1 MAKVRTVF
9 ICQSCSAE
17 SPRWQGRCPQCG
29 EWNTFVET
37 VVSTATHKVGT
48 PRRGVSTVR
57 PLGDVA
63 GQSVARIVS
72 GIGEFDRVVGG
83 GLVPGQ
89 AILLAGEPGIGK
101 STLLLQV
108 ASALVAG
115 EDKSSNSPLPSST
128 EDTSSTSLELKSNLK
143 NPKEE
148 LAILQSS
155 KEKLAIPQ
163 SQALKN
169 PQKPGFFPRQLG
181 NSDSTSILYVA
192 GEESVEQIGLRARRL
207 GISSQR
213 IDLVA
218 ETDVDLLGGI
228 ITSLKGDYV
237 VVVDSIQALA
247 TTDLSGAAGSVGQVR
262 ECALR
267 LVRGCKEGQY
277 PLILVGHV
285 TKEGTLAG
293 PKVLEH
299 LVDTVIAL
307 EGDRF
312 HAFRILRASK
322 NRFGPTDEVGVFEM
336 KERGMI
342 EVANP
347 SDRFLSERLQGVSG
361 SVVTAVME
369 GTRPVLLEIQALT
382 TPTSFGY
389 PRRTTSGISQ
399 TRLLV
404 LLAVLEK
411 RLGLSKLLQSDVYVS
426 VAGGVRVSEPA
437 ADLAVCLAVASSL
450 KDVKIDPKIVAL
462 GEVGLSGEVRN
473 VYGLGRRVKEAK
485 RLGFSRIVGP
495 DRIKSIQEAYREV
508 ITNRR

>member
-1 MAKVRTVF
+1 
-9 ICQSCSAE
+9 
-17 SPRWQGRCPQCG
+17 
-29 EWNTFVET
+29 
-37 VVSTATHKVGT
+37 
-48 PRRGVSTVR
+48 
-57 PLGDVA
+57 
-63 GQSVARIVS
+63 
-72 GIGEFDRVVGG
+72 VVGG

-108 ASALVAG
+108 ASALGGGG
-115 EDKSSNSPLPSST
+115 ENLESEAETGSTRGTKGAEGTRGTGKKGKRSFAQNSSV
-128 EDTSSTSLELKSNLK
+128 
-143 NPKEE
+143 
-148 LAILQSS
+148 
-155 KEKLAIPQ
+155 
-163 SQALKN
+163 
-169 PQKPGFFPRQLG
+169 
-181 NSDSTSILYVA
+181 TSILYVA
-192 GEESVEQIGLRARRL
+192 GEESIGQIGLRARRL
-207 GISSQR
+207 GISSQH

-218 ETDVDLLGGI
+218 ETNVDLLSGI
-228 ITSLKGDYV
+228 VTSLKGNYV
-237 VVVDSIQALA
+237 VVVDSIQALV
-247 TTDLSGAAGSVGQVR
+247 TGDLSGAAGSVGQVR

-267 LVRGCKEGQY
+267 LVRGCKERHY

-336 KERGMI
+336 KEKGMI
-342 EVANP
+342 EVVNP

-389 PRRTTSGISQ
+389 PRRTASGISQ
-399 TRLLV
+399 TRLVV

-411 RLGLSKLLQSDVYVS
+411 RLGLSKLLQSDVYVNVS
-426 VAGGVRVSEPA
+426 GGVRVSEPA

-450 KDVKIDPKIVAL
+450 KDVKIDPKVVAL

-473 VYGLGRRVKEAK
+473 VYGLERRVKEAK
-485 RLGFSRIVGP
+485 RLGFSRVVGP

-508 ITNRR
+508 LTSRR